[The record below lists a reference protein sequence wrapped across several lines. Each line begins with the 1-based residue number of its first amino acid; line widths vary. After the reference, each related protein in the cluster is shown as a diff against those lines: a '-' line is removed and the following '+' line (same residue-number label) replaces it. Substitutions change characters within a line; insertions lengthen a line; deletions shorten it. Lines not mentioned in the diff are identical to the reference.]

1 MQEKSSL
8 EEKPNIDKIPPQNNK
23 SQKTKLNN
31 KFVFWFRISE
41 DILKNQFP
49 KQAIDTSEY
58 ESQVKKIAEFDTIED
73 FWAIYQH
80 IKKPDNC
87 KQGIEI
93 QLFKENI
100 KPMWEDE
107 SNKNGGKL
115 SLKLNKGYTTIIWEE
130 LILGIIGNILPA
142 EISEGINGIVFSSK
156 KESNILQIWF
166 KDYNKKYT
174 AELEQCIRDLIQIP
188 NEVPIDIRKFFY
200 EEEFKKGSN
209 ANYNEKNEKGNE
221 YENKKYEKNNYYY
234 NYPNYNYKK
243 SKGYYHK

>member
-1 MQEKSSL
+1 MQEKNSL
-8 EEKPNIDKIPPQNNK
+8 EEKPNISN
-23 SQKTKLNN
+23 
-31 KFVFWFRISE
+31 ISSE
-41 DILKNQFP
+41 KNQLQKEKLSNKYVFYFRVSEEIMKNQLP
-49 KQAIDTSEY
+49 KQTIDSSEY
-58 ESQVKKIAEFDTIED
+58 ESQVKKIAEFDTMEE

-93 QLFKENI
+93 QMFKENI

-107 SNKNGGKL
+107 FNKNGGKL

-130 LILGIIGNILPA
+130 LLLGIIGNILPA

-166 KDYNKKYT
+166 KDYNKNYT
-174 AELEQCIRDLIQIP
+174 SELEQCIRDLIQIP
-188 NEVPIDIRKFFY
+188 NEVPVDIKKFFH
-200 EEEFKKGSN
+200 EEDFKKSSN
-209 ANYNEKNEKGNE
+209 SSNYTEKNEKN
-221 YENKKYEKNNYYY
+221 YENKKYDKNAYY

-243 SKGYYHK
+243 NKGYYHK

>member
-1 MQEKSSL
+1 
-8 EEKPNIDKIPPQNNK
+8 
-23 SQKTKLNN
+23 
-31 KFVFWFRISE
+31 
-41 DILKNQFP
+41 
-49 KQAIDTSEY
+49 
-58 ESQVKKIAEFDTIED
+58 
-73 FWAIYQH
+73 
-80 IKKPDNC
+80 
-87 KQGIEI
+87 
-93 QLFKENI
+93 
-100 KPMWEDE
+100 MWEDE
-107 SNKNGGKL
+107 LNKNGGKL

-174 AELEQCIRDLIQIP
+174 GELEQCIRDLIQIP

-209 ANYNEKNEKGNE
+209 ANYNEKNEKSND

-243 SKGYYHK
+243 NKGYYHK

>member
-1 MQEKSSL
+1 MQEKISL
-8 EEKPNIDKIPPQNNK
+8 EEKPNILNISSQQDQP
-23 SQKTKLNN
+23 QKTKLSN
-31 KFVFWFRISE
+31 KFVFYFRVSE
-41 DILKNQFP
+41 EILKNQFP
-49 KQAIDTSEY
+49 KQTIDSSEY

-93 QLFKENI
+93 QMFKENI

-115 SLKLNKGYTTIIWEE
+115 TLKLNKGYTTIIWEE
-130 LILGIIGNILPA
+130 LILGIIGNILPK
-142 EISEGINGIVFSSK
+142 ETSEGINGIVFSSK

-174 AELEQCIRDLIQIP
+174 GELEQCVRDLIQIP
-188 NEVPIDIRKFFY
+188 NEVPIDIKKFFY
-200 EEEFKKGSN
+200 DDDIKKGSN
-209 ANYNEKNEKGNE
+209 YSNYNEKNDNNNSGYYGHKND
-221 YENKKYEKNNYYY
+221 YYKNNK
-234 NYPNYNYKK
+234 NKNK
-243 SKGYYHK
+243 

>member
-8 EEKPNIDKIPPQNNK
+8 EEKPNIENKSPHIDK
-23 SQKTKLNN
+23 SQKTKLSN
-31 KFVFWFRISE
+31 KYVFWFRISE
-41 DILKNQFP
+41 DILKTQFP
-49 KQAIDTSEY
+49 KQALDTSEY

-73 FWAIYQH
+73 FWAVYQH

-107 SNKNGGKL
+107 
-115 SLKLNKGYTTIIWEE
+115 LNKGYTTIIWEE
-130 LILGIIGNILPA
+130 LILGIIGNILPK
-142 EISEGINGIVFSSK
+142 EINEGINGIVFSSK

-166 KDYNKKYT
+166 KDYNKNYY

-188 NEVPIDIRKFFY
+188 NEVPIDIKKFFY
-200 EEEFKKGSN
+200 EDDFKKGFN
-209 ANYNEKNEKGNE
+209 NEKNNQNN
-221 YENKKYEKNNYYY
+221 YENKKYEKNSSYY
-234 NYPNYNYKK
+234 NYQNYQSGYQNNNYKK
-243 SKGYYHK
+243 NKGYYHK